1 MGLRSLAQASTA
13 KSTKAA
19 KVALPSFKQYR
30 EADGKFYFKLVAADG
45 RLLLQSTGF
54 DAPKEAGQAIAQLQK
69 DSAALQTLA
78 PRLAPVDGVEAAEVT
93 AALQALAEAAA
104 A

>member
-1 MGLRSLAQASTA
+1 ATTA
-13 KSTKAA
+13 AKPVKAA
-19 KVALPSFKQYR
+19 KAALPAFKQYR

-69 DSAALQTLA
+69 DAGALQALA
-78 PRLAPVDGVEAAEVT
+78 ARLAPVDGVQAGEVA
-93 AALQALAEAAA
+93 AALQALADAAA
-104 A
+104 AA